1 MKCIC
6 AKFSKIQLNYE
17 NYIANF
23 YGCCPSGVGKETPR
37 SIRIESS
44 VNKIDIFFTSGF
56 NCIFI
61 FVLYLNFFKFT
72 EIFYEWRKD
81 KLNEENKLRSPR
93 KLLKGISND
102 TFSRLFVTFKNKA
115 VKNQMR
121 KVKPKVSTI
130 WRMYLQVYWQ
140 INDSYLNQI
149 RSYSHFQNILRLFDI
164 FSNFPFT
171 PVKRC
176 VVITYEHSIY
186 ELLSE
191 LLNDLRIRKL
201 RNIKKE
207 PKLHKMIT

>member
-1 MKCIC
+1 M
-6 AKFSKIQLNYE
+6 
-17 NYIANF
+17 
-23 YGCCPSGVGKETPR
+23 
-37 SIRIESS
+37 
-44 VNKIDIFFTSGF
+44 NKIDIFFTSGF

-130 WRMYLQVYWQ
+130 
-140 INDSYLNQI
+140 
-149 RSYSHFQNILRLFDI
+149 
-164 FSNFPFT
+164 
-171 PVKRC
+171 
-176 VVITYEHSIY
+176 
-186 ELLSE
+186 
-191 LLNDLRIRKL
+191 
-201 RNIKKE
+201 
-207 PKLHKMIT
+207 